1 MKKPLFYYEPKLVP
15 VMDGD
20 GNIIAYQ
27 NPPALPLP
35 IHESAKLRVKT
46 APAELGL
53 HASPDNVGGFRA
65 TLDTINANRNLRG
78 SAVAPIG
85 CDDLSVMEETTKRIQ
100 KVKDARK

>member
-15 VMDGD
+15 VTDSD

-35 IHESAKLRVKT
+35 IHESSSLRVKT

-53 HASPDNVGGFRA
+53 HANPDHVGGFRA

-78 SAVAPIG
+78 TAVAPIG
-85 CDDLSVMEETTKRIQ
+85 CDDLSVMEETTKRINN
-100 KVKDARK
+100 VKNLKK